1 MIDTHSPN
9 SPISSDRSLAV
20 YPSSW
25 MHSSISAAVNGV
37 LMMGLP
43 VFVASFRFEPS
54 TISREVT
61 RFATFTDSFLC
72 WQGLDI
78 FEVSHLRLG
87 IYKDADLGICIP
99 RWGILGTR
107 NELVLVEGVARL
119 WSST

>member
-43 VFVASFRFEPS
+43 VFVAGFRFEPS

-61 RFATFTDSFLC
+61 RFATSVEC
-72 WQGLDI
+72 
-78 FEVSHLRLG
+78 FESQLGQWWLVAPAHYLVRLQFM
-87 IYKDADLGICIP
+87 
-99 RWGILGTR
+99 
-107 NELVLVEGVARL
+107 
-119 WSST
+119 SSRVFGR

>member
-37 LMMGLP
+37 LMVGLP
-43 VFVASFRFEPS
+43 VFVADFRFEPS

-61 RFATFTDSFLC
+61 RFATFMFSWSPD
-72 WQGLDI
+72 
-78 FEVSHLRLG
+78 RYG
-87 IYKDADLGICIP
+87 IRDF
-99 RWGILGTR
+99 
-107 NELVLVEGVARL
+107 
-119 WSST
+119 